1 MIKWFFD
8 KQNVPYLQFFKIAT
22 SEKPFFSQFYGA
34 GALGHQKIAA
44 DDNHCGSCF
53 ADYESTEEWLQFP

>member
-22 SEKPFFSQFYGA
+22 SEKPFFSQFYGT
-34 GALGHQKIAA
+34 GASGHQKIAA
-44 DDNHCGSCF
+44 DDNHCGS
-53 ADYESTEEWLQFP
+53 